1 MEVGLY
7 YRSLHRIRVAFGPVA
22 VYDFLR
28 ETSLLMRGGT
38 RGVLV

>member
-7 YRSLHRIRVAFGPVA
+7 YRSLHRIRVVRGPVA

-28 ETSLLMRGGT
+28 ETSLMRGGT